1 MTQPVVPSS
10 TSPRPITQLRECKLS
25 VVTDVLATEE
35 PLEIRIN
42 DQPVAITL
50 RTPGHDAD
58 LAAGFCLTEGIVDT
72 ADELEDVQPCS
83 EADKGNVM
91 LVTLTAEALMRR
103 QAAVERAKRQTYLS
117 SSCGLC
123 GKESLDRIAQDIRP
137 IEGRFTLS
145 REVLMALPEVMRGAQ
160 ATFDKTGG
168 LHAAGLFTPAGRLRT
183 LREDVGRHNAVDK
196 AIGQMLLTGQ
206 IPADD
211 HVLLVSGRASFEIMQ
226 KAARAGIGVVA
237 AISAP
242 SSLAVDFAIRFSMT
256 LVGFLRPGR
265 MNIYHDVDRLI
276 A

>member
-1 MTQPVVPSS
+1 
-10 TSPRPITQLRECKLS
+10 
-25 VVTDVLATEE
+25 
-35 PLEIRIN
+35 N

-91 LVTLTAEALMRR
+91 LVTLTAEALARR
-103 QAAVERAKRQTYLS
+103 QAAVARAKRQTYLS

-168 LHAAGLFTPAGRLRT
+168 LHAAG
-183 LREDVGRHNAVDK
+183 
-196 AIGQMLLTGQ
+196 
-206 IPADD
+206 
-211 HVLLVSGRASFEIMQ
+211 
-226 KAARAGIGVVA
+226 
-237 AISAP
+237 
-242 SSLAVDFAIRFSMT
+242 
-256 LVGFLRPGR
+256 
-265 MNIYHDVDRLI
+265 
-276 A
+276 